1 MALGMI
7 LKQELLKDLRSSKV
21 LSKNLAKQTVTFGYF
36 MRSSR
41 PKTMAVLMD
50 TGLKNL
56 TASLMRMAGMAMMTK
71 KMKET
76 HKTLNQF
83 YQSYAESVSKFVK
96 SEIILEI
103 CIFFNNLLNNPAF
116 LELSL

>member
-1 MALGMI
+1 
-7 LKQELLKDLRSSKV
+7 
-21 LSKNLAKQTVTFGYF
+21 
-36 MRSSR
+36 
-41 PKTMAVLMD
+41 MAVLMD

-83 YQSYAESVSKFVK
+83 YQ
-96 SEIILEI
+96 
-103 CIFFNNLLNNPAF
+103 
-116 LELSL
+116 